1 MQFTIT
7 VSFSDSKK
15 NHKTVRTL
23 NQQRDQMS
31 SKSLELTLLIA
42 ETTSSD
48 DIGLM
53 GGDIG
58 FQAQYNSDPV
68 IDVATP
74 DHALTH
80 LDPEV
85 DDGT

>member
-1 MQFTIT
+1 
-7 VSFSDSKK
+7 
-15 NHKTVRTL
+15 
-23 NQQRDQMS
+23 MS
-31 SKSLELTLLIA
+31 SKILELTLLIA

-53 GGDIG
+53 GGGGWDIG

-68 IDVATP
+68 IDIATP